1 MKYIVVLILL
11 VFCSCSKDITD
22 PVTSTDA
29 ERRAK
34 MDVFMRGEG
43 ELVGFKEHNS
53 IKREYRV
60 SGPNDVKRT
69 NVTSRLEEHQFIVSA
84 TRDVNTMSEKYPE
97 VKSALSDWISKNEN
111 DEYAWEIQTLSLRY
125 LRSFFLLDHQS
136 AYVSEV
142 SYLLDI
148 LVDTESIDLDVLA
161 DAFYYCSQNLSD
173 SDRDRYFS
181 YIEQLLHDE
190 MKTIRTQGLKCKEK
204 YENSTGADRARY
216 LGYGKKLERRSKA
229 CQYASDL
236 LGIEVPPGD

>member
-1 MKYIVVLILL
+1 MKYIVVLTLL

-29 ERRAK
+29 ERSAK
-34 MDVFMRGEG
+34 MDAFMRGEG
-43 ELVGFKEHNS
+43 ELIGFKKHNS
-53 IKREYRV
+53 IKRKFRV
-60 SGPNDVKRT
+60 RGRIAGKKT
-69 NVTSRLEEHQFIVSA
+69 NLTSHAEERQFIVLA

-111 DEYAWEIQTLSLRY
+111 DEYTWEIQTISLRY
-125 LRSFFLLDHQS
+125 LRGFFLLDHSS

-161 DAFYYCSQNLSD
+161 DAFHYCSQDLSD

-190 MKTIRTQGLKCKEK
+190 VKTIRTNGPKYKEK
-204 YENSTGADRARY
+204 YENSTGAARQRY
-216 LGYGKKLERRSKA
+216 LGYGKKLERQSKA
-229 CQYASDL
+229 CQYAIDL
-236 LGIEVPPGD
+236 LGIDVPPAD